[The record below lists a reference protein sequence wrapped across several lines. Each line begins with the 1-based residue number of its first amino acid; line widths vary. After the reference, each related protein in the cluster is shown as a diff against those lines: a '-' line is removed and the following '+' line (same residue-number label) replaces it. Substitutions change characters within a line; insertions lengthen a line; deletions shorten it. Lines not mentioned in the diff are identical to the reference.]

1 MGNVLV
7 PAPNPIRT
15 EYASLRAAI
24 QREEERHIA
33 ILEVFKVRRK
43 ELRARCP
50 HPHNRLVFHGDP
62 SATTIRTIPVRIAA
76 PKYE

>member
-24 QREEERHIA
+24 QRERETYSDTRGVQGAEERVEGS
-33 ILEVFKVRRK
+33 L
-43 ELRARCP
+43 
-50 HPHNRLVFHGDP
+50 
-62 SATTIRTIPVRIAA
+62 SAST
-76 PKYE
+76 